1 MATVSKVEVK
11 SAQVNA
17 WETPK
22 ETWEYVTVPE
32 EDALGKEFPRVTLS
46 GPHTEHA
53 FEAGETYHVPA
64 QVADY
69 VKDRIKVFNRGC
81 VRLIQSNLDTGAQLA
96 VQKHG
101 SARAAGIH
109 STPASN
115 GELASA

>member
-1 MATVSKVEVK
+1 MAIATKVEVK
-11 SAQVNA
+11 PSAVSA
-17 WETPK
+17 WDTPR

-32 EDALGKEFPRVTLS
+32 EDALGKTFPRVTLS

-53 FEAGETYHVPA
+53 FEAGQTYHVPV

-81 VRLIQSNLDTGAQLA
+81 VRLIQSNLDTKAQMA
-96 VQKHG
+96 VAEHG
-101 SARAAGIH
+101 SARAAGVN
-109 STPASN
+109 SRPATS